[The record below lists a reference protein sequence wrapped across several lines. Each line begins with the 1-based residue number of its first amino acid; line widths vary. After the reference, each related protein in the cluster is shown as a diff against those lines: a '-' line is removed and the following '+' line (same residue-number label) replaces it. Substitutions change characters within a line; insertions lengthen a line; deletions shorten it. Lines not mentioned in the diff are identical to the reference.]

1 MATGSALTL
10 RHVSLPP
17 SISTSPSPSLSF
29 SPHSPSSKRRPRSSL
44 MVSDSRTPITPVQ
57 LNSPFMPSL
66 SSDDSFDLSPKSRK
80 APDNLP
86 LLDVVASST
95 FNSSLTRS
103 RKSVEVVTRTRPRI
117 DEYKHLSMP
126 PPDLDSDLLYH
137 RVVYLNL
144 PLVPAVTELIVSSF
158 LYLQA
163 MDPNEPIYLY
173 ISFSTGTLNEDYEP
187 IALESEGFAI
197 YDCMMS
203 LTNEVHTVL
212 LGTAVGH
219 SSLLLAAGTKGKR
232 YMMPHVRAFL
242 QQPRM
247 PAYGEMPAADLVRR
261 TREAL
266 IQRNKL
272 IELLA
277 KHTGNSFEKV
287 EKVMRQTY
295 SMYFEEAKEF
305 GLVDKC
311 LVRGDK
317 IRAARP
323 TKKQMLQRAKII
335 EKTQS

>member
-1 MATGSALTL
+1 MATGSVLTL

-17 SISTSPSPSLSF
+17 SISTSHSPSLSF
-29 SPHSPSSKRRPRSSL
+29 SPHSLSKRRPRSSL
-44 MVSDSRTPITPVQ
+44 MVSNSRAPMNPVE
-57 LNSPFMPSL
+57 LNSPFMS
-66 SSDDSFDLSPKSRK
+66 SFNSDDSFDLFPKSRK

-95 FNSSLTRS
+95 FTPSLTRS
-103 RKSVEVVTRTRPRI
+103 RKSLQAVTRTRI
-117 DEYKHLSMP
+117 DDYRQLMEP

-137 RVVYLNL
+137 RVVYINL
-144 PLVPAVTELIVSSF
+144 PFVPAVTELIVSCL

-163 MDPNEPIYLY
+163 MDPNEPIYMY
-173 ISFSTGTLNEDYEP
+173 INSIGTFREDYEP
-187 IALESEGFAI
+187 VALESEGFAI

-247 PAYGEMPAADLVRR
+247 SAYGEMPTSDLVRR

-287 EKVMRQTY
+287 EKLMRQPY
-295 SMYFEEAKEF
+295 SMYFKEAKEF
-305 GLVDKC
+305 GLVDKS

-323 TKKQMLQRAKII
+323 TKKEILKRAKIL
-335 EKTQS
+335 EKRQN